1 MPTWHPQRPLYK
13 PLCVSNSLNKHA
25 PFTVSSSFPVFS
37 LPSARAL
44 EKSMRDDRLNTNPR
58 NPSTLPSFS
67 SSLLDEI
74 YRSIDNR
81 NDQYRRCKD
90 GIGKKKLSNGG
101 RLNARGHR
109 NSVIKDNADFPGTA
123 KSGSSSFYG
132 TRPAPVRTSRSE
144 TLARGACSEKSGYLF
159 DYNRQGKNLE
169 DPRNEANLKKLKLR
183 ALTIY
188 SNQKKVKKP
197 ISPGARLARFVNS
210 LFSNGNAKKTQKL
223 KPAQTSSSC
232 PSASSYYRSCIKR
245 NSLNSKERS
254 DGGVKRTVRFCPV
267 NVILGE
273 DCEEKS
279 IHGEAAREIAKK
291 GSYRTNGVVMM
302 NKDEEDDEVSSDS
315 SSDLFE
321 IDHLGF
327 IGEDVERYREELPVY
342 ETTRIVTDRA
352 IANGLMAC

>member
-13 PLCVSNSLNKHA
+13 SLSVSNSLNKHA
-25 PFTVSSSFPVFS
+25 PFTVLSSFLVFS
-37 LPSARAL
+37 IPSARAL
-44 EKSMRDDRLNTNPR
+44 EKSMREDRLNTNPG
-58 NPSTLPSFS
+58 NPPTLPSFS

-90 GIGKKKLSNGG
+90 GIVKKKLSNGG
-101 RLNARGHR
+101 RWNARGLP
-109 NSVIKDNADFPGTA
+109 NSVIKDDADFPGTA
-123 KSGSSSFYG
+123 KSGSSSFSG

-144 TLARGACSEKSGYLF
+144 TLERGAYSEKSGCLF

-169 DPRNEANLKKLKLR
+169 YPRNEANLIKLKPR

-188 SNQKKVKKP
+188 RNLKKVKQP

-210 LFSNGNAKKTQKL
+210 LFNNGNAKKTKKS
-223 KPAQTSSSC
+223 KPTQTSSSC
-232 PSASSYYRSCIKR
+232 FSASSYYRPCIRR

-254 DGGVKRTVRFCPV
+254 DDGVKRTVRFCPV
-267 NVILGE
+267 SVILGE
-273 DCEEKS
+273 ACGEKN
-279 IHGEAAREIAKK
+279 IYEEAASEIAKE
-291 GSYRTNGVVMM
+291 GSYGTNGVVMM

-327 IGEDVERYREELPVY
+327 IGENVGRYRE
-342 ETTRIVTDRA
+342 
-352 IANGLMAC
+352 